1 MASSCDAAILP
12 VNSDEAARLQPT
24 THRLLHKHHR
34 LFSAADKSADDPS
47 TPHVQ
52 ADKRLSGQGCPRR
65 VLPDQ
70 NAE

>member
-1 MASSCDAAILP
+1 MASSCDAAIQP

-34 LFSAADKSADDPS
+34 LFSAADKS

-52 ADKRLSGQGCPRR
+52 TDKRLSGQGCPRR